1 MKAKYER
8 KADLK
13 MASVTDEELYTDFDD
28 EEEFEEDEM
37 SEGEV
42 WDDVMSSWFSN
53 ASEDEIE
60 DALDNIWND

>member
-1 MKAKYER
+1 MG
-8 KADLK
+8 
-13 MASVTDEELYTDFDD
+13 SVTDEELYTDFDD

-37 SEGEV
+37 SEGEI